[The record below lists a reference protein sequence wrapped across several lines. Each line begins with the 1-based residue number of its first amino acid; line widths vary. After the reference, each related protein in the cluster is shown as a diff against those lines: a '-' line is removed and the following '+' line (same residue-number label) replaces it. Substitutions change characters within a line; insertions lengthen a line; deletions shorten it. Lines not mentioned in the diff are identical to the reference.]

1 MNYVSALIIGYL
13 IGSFPT
19 AYILLK
25 KSKGIDI
32 TKKGSGNV
40 GAMNSFEASKSKLIG
55 ITVLIIDALKGWLSA
70 FVTYQYIEKE
80 FTISILGLLF
90 AIIGHCYS
98 PWIKFKGGRGL
109 ATAAGGAIFIS
120 LPVLFLWL
128 ILWLIFY
135 SIKKDIHFGNVIAT
149 FLSLI
154 IPFLFSKEMIFLSS
168 IQPKN
173 QIEFPI
179 FVSLIMIVI
188 LSKHIEPIKSL
199 LINSRIRQ

>member
-1 MNYVSALIIGYL
+1 MNYFLAALIGYL

-19 AYILLK
+19 AYFLLK

-32 TKKGSGNV
+32 TKTGSGNV
-40 GAMNSFEASKSKLIG
+40 GAMNSFEITKSKSIG
-55 ITVLIIDALKGWLSA
+55 FSVLIIDALKGWLSA
-70 FVTYQYIEKE
+70 FLSYELIENN
-80 FTISILGLLF
+80 FSITVLGLIF

-109 ATAAGGAIFIS
+109 ATSAGGAIFIS
-120 LPVLFLWL
+120 LPVLFIWS

-135 SIKKDIHFGNVIAT
+135 SIKKDIHFGNIFAT
-149 FLSLI
+149 ILSLI
-154 IPFLFSKEMIFLSS
+154 IPFLFSKEIISFSF

-179 FVSLIMIVI
+179 FISLIMIII
-188 LSKHIEPIKSL
+188 LSKHFEPLKSL
-199 LINSRIRQ
+199 LKNSGIKK